1 MFKDCNQ
8 INKTK
13 NGFHFIFKHNDLPR
27 SNCGIVDINT
37 NLFFVPEYRNE
48 YNEVIGNY
56 EIIKNEGLIDI
67 PEYAYKYCEKLVLEK
82 NCRINKGPKTMT
94 DSIINY
100 TEREVNELFNL
111 DIMNSVY
118 KIYYDKGYM
127 NKYDTW
133 KRVLW
138 VGRHLNNSDEGF
150 KLFSKYSR
158 MAKRYEKEPEE
169 DIKK

>member
-1 MFKDCNQ
+1 MFQDCKQ
-8 INKTK
+8 IHKTK

-56 EIIKNEGLIDI
+56 EIMKNDGLDDM
-67 PEYAYKYCEKLVLEK
+67 PEYVYQYCEKLILEK
-82 NCRINKGPKTMT
+82 NCKINKSPKTKT

-100 TEREVNELFNL
+100 TESEVNELFNV
-111 DIMNSVY
+111 DIMNILY
-118 KIYYDKGYM
+118 KIYYEAGYM

-133 KRVLW
+133 KRVL
-138 VGRHLNNSDEGF
+138 LNNSDEGF
-150 KLFSKYSR
+150 KLFLKYSW
-158 MAKRYEKEPEE
+158 MAKGYENEPE
-169 DIKK
+169 